1 MLLELHLL
9 FKAIHGSKKSR
20 GVFNHKRFILA
31 LKATNALFDN
41 DEHHDSHEFA
51 NWLLDTV
58 HENYLKNEAKK
69 ATQTGRQITNNTWSF
84 ISELFQGK
92 LQNTVTCVTC
102 EKQTDREENFF
113 NLSIDIERNTSLI
126 YCIKRFSVKEL
137 LNRDNKLYCERC
149 LSKQVAIKEIQ
160 VSRFPKLLLVH
171 LKRFKI
177 DPNTYQQSKLSYRIP
192 YADELRLEA
201 KGKAYVYKLKGV
213 VVHQG

>member
-9 FKAIHGSKKSR
+9 FKAIQGSKKSR
-20 GVFNHKRFILA
+20 GAFNHKRFILA

-58 HENYLKNEAKK
+58 HENYLKNESKRAS
-69 ATQTGRQITNNTWSF
+69 QTGRQLANNSWSF

-102 EKQTDREENFF
+102 EKQTNREENFF

-137 LNRDNKLYCERC
+137 LNRDNKLYCESC

-177 DPNTYQQSKLSYRIP
+177 DPNTY
-192 YADELRLEA
+192 
-201 KGKAYVYKLKGV
+201 
-213 VVHQG
+213 